1 MEVNLKYI
9 KILLSVNQHN
19 LQTTG
24 KLIPKEAEIPKG
36 KFLLSEWNSEY
47 NKYVNCLQIK
57 FEV

>member
-1 MEVNLKYI
+1 MKVNLKYI

-19 LQTTG
+19 LQTRG

-36 KFLLSEWNSEY
+36 KFLLLEWNSEY
-47 NKYVNCLQIK
+47 NKYVDCLQIE